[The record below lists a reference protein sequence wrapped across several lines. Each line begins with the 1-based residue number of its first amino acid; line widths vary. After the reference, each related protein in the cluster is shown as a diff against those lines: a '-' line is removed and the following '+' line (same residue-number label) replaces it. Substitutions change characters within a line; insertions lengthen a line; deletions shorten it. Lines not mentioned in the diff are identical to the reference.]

1 MRALRKVANTG
12 LNIEDV
18 SGMSIFNFLILLIEL
33 LYFGFYKCKAM
44 TLPSVVWL
52 KNVIARG

>member
-1 MRALRKVANTG
+1 MRALRKVANTSLSTKDVIG
-12 LNIEDV
+12 L
-18 SGMSIFNFLILLIEL
+18 SIFNFFIVFIEL